1 MKSGMSIF
9 TTPIGPLDGLSSDDL
24 VLDPIENLNRYTYH
38 GEDHWNTP
46 YLSLLYMW
54 FAVLWFA
61 VLCIF
66 RCLKHHQEVNS
77 LSRIISLSRSD
88 TYVKNLPGPGF

>member
-1 MKSGMSIF
+1 MDKYVKIPSFLRIMS
-9 TTPIGPLDGLSSDDL
+9 LSSDESL
-24 VLDPIENLNRYTYH
+24 VLDPIEDLNRYTYH
-38 GEDHWNTP
+38 GEDHQNTP
-46 YLSLLYMW
+46 YLSLLYM
-54 FAVLWFA
+54 WFA

-77 LSRIISLSRSD
+77 LSRITVSLSRSD